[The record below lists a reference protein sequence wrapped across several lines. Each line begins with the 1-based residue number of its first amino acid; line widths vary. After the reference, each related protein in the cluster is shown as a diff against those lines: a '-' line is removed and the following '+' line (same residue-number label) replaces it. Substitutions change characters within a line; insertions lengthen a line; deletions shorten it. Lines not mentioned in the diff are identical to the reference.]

1 MPTLA
6 EYAQARALTDAQF
19 RQVCEHAPDTVRAD
33 LLVLAEHRRVARS
46 PRSLSRILTDGR
58 ELQAPHLD
66 LIDQAVR
73 GISEHRIDRLLL
85 TCPPRHGKSRR
96 VRWAALWYLMHNPE
110 RRIIIASHSE
120 SLAQAHG
127 RWLRDTVD
135 EHSEILGLRLSK
147 SSAAA
152 GRWDIDGTEGGVL
165 CVGVGGGATG
175 HGASLLLVDDPVK
188 DAEQAESTRYQ
199 ERAWDWWTA
208 VAQTRLEP
216 DGGAIVIQTRWSMG
230 DLAGRIL
237 SDDPEEWEHLD
248 IPALAFTED
257 EWTALG
263 VTPRPDPL
271 GRQPGEALWP
281 DRYNTKSLSSIRR
294 RVGERV
300 WWALYQQQPRPVTGT
315 LLSREDLLAQ
325 RVTPDEAA
333 QVQQTRA
340 AVAVDP
346 SGGGRDEAGIVGGW
360 LGTDKRLY
368 ITDDRS
374 APMATHEWSRQACL
388 LAHELTA
395 ERIIIEQNFGR
406 DQALLAVRTAWEALA
421 REGLVTG
428 LCPQLVAVHAKKGK
442 LLRAEPIAGQWR
454 EDRIRIV
461 GTLPQLEWQW
471 TTWLPGQESPG
482 RIDASVYLAYGLL
495 PVPGSETVISSPARR
510 AQNGRTGS
518 RGARYGRSIG
528 TPGAGGGGGR

>member
-6 EYAQARALTDAQF
+6 EYAKARSLTDAQF
-19 RQVCEHAPDTVRAD
+19 RAVCEQAPEAARAE
-33 LLVLAEHRRVARS
+33 LLVLAGHRRVARS
-46 PRSLSRILTDGR
+46 PRALSRILTNGR

-66 LIDQAVR
+66 LIDHAVR
-73 GISEHRIDRLLL
+73 GISERRIDRLLL

-127 RWLRDTVD
+127 RWLRDVVD
-135 EHSEILGLRLSK
+135 EHGEVLGLRLSK

-199 ERAWDWWTA
+199 DRAWDWWTA

-237 SDDPEEWEHLD
+237 ADDPEEWEHLD
-248 IPALAFTED
+248 IPAVAFTED
-257 EWTALG
+257 EWAALG
-263 VTPRPDPL
+263 VPPRPDPL

-281 DRYNTKSLSSIRR
+281 ARYGIPELSSIRR

-325 RVTPDEAA
+325 RVTSEEAA
-333 QVQQTRA
+333 GVEQLTA
-340 AVAVDP
+340 GVAVDP
-346 SGGGRDEAGIVGGW
+346 SGGGRDVAGIVGGW
-360 LGTDKRLY
+360 LGSDQRLY
-368 ITDDRS
+368 ITHDRS
-374 APMATHEWSRQACL
+374 GQMSSADWARAACT
-388 LAHELTA
+388 LAHEIRA
-395 ERIIIEQNFGR
+395 ERIVLERNFGG
-406 DQALLAVRTAWEALA
+406 DQALLAVRTAWDALA
-421 REGLVTG
+421 REGAVQG

-442 LLRAEPIAGQWR
+442 LLRAEPIAGQFR
-454 EDRIRIV
+454 EDRVRLV
-461 GTLPQLEWQW
+461 GSMPKLEWEW
-471 TTWLPGQESPG
+471 ATWLPGQESPG
-482 RIDASVYLAYGLL
+482 RIDASVYLAYSLL
-495 PVPGSETVISSPARR
+495 PVPGSETVISSPTSRR
-510 AQNGRTGS
+510 RGRVS
-518 RGARYGRSIG
+518 SSAARYGRSV
-528 TPGAGGGGGR
+528 R

>member
-6 EYAQARALTDAQF
+6 EYAKARALTDDQF
-19 RQVCEHAPDTVRAD
+19 RRVCEQAPETARTE
-33 LLVLAEHRRVARS
+33 LLILAEHRRVARS
-46 PRSLSRILTDGR
+46 PRTLSRTLTGGR

-66 LIDQAVR
+66 LIDHAVR
-73 GISEHRIDRLLL
+73 GISERRIDRLLL

-127 RWLRDTVD
+127 RWLRDVVD
-135 EHSEILGLRLSK
+135 EHGEVLGLRLSK

-152 GRWDIDGTEGGVL
+152 GRWDIDATEGGVL

-188 DAEQAESTRYQ
+188 DAEQAESIRYQ

-237 SDDPEEWEHLD
+237 ADDPEEWEHLD
-248 IPALAFTED
+248 IPAVAFTED

-281 DRYNTKSLSSIRR
+281 DRYGIPELTSIRR

-315 LLSREDLLAQ
+315 LLSREDLMAQ
-325 RVTPDEAA
+325 RVTVDDAKEAG
-333 QVQQTRA
+333 QLTA

-346 SGGGRDEAGIVGGW
+346 SGGGRDDAGIIGGW
-360 LGTDKRLY
+360 LGADQRLY
-368 ITDDRS
+368 ITADRS
-374 APMATHEWSRQACL
+374 GRMASEEWAREACL
-388 LAHELTA
+388 LAHELDA
-395 ERIIIEQNFGR
+395 DRIVYESNYGG
-406 DQALLAVRTAWEALA
+406 DQVLLAVRTSWAALA
-421 REGLVTG
+421 RERRVEGV
-428 LCPQLVAVHAKKGK
+428 CPRIVPVHSKKGK
-442 LLRAEPIAGQWR
+442 LLRAEPIAGQFR
-454 EDRIRIV
+454 EDRIRMV
-461 GTLPQLEWQW
+461 GSMPKLEFEWA
-471 TTWLPGQESPG
+471 TWLPSGAVSPG
-482 RIDASVYLAYGLL
+482 RIDASVHLAYSLL
-495 PVPGSETVISSPARR
+495 PVPGSESVVSSPVRR
-510 AQNGRTGS
+510 VAPS
-518 RGARYGRSIG
+518 RGVAASRYGRSI
-528 TPGAGGGGGR
+528 R